1 MSLRG
6 NAFIMMMKTAE
17 LRDCNIPPDS
27 GDRPREWTVLADDL
41 DELVGY
47 VAAEAN
53 HARDKKLEK
62 SWVGCTLG

>member
-1 MSLRG
+1 
-6 NAFIMMMKTAE
+6 
-17 LRDCNIPPDS
+17 
-27 GDRPREWTVLADDL
+27 VLADDL

-62 SWVGCTLG
+62 ELGRLCARIAEVLESYADEPDEPTH